1 MKHLFLTSLFFCITS
16 YAFSQWIPQNSNT
29 TQAISDIHFIDNSLG
44 FASGSNGTILKSDDG
59 GENWQNL
66 MSNSSHAFNCVFG
79 VDINNIFVGR
89 LSLKTTTNGNSFFD
103 IGGLDSLGGVKD
115 IHFFNN
121 SDGLILNSGGVLKT
135 NDGGSTW
142 ASTIMPVN
150 SNAPLGQL
158 WVNDFQFINPNS
170 GFAFGGLET
179 DSINYGV
186 LYKTIGGGN
195 VWTDMN
201 FSGKSITACYFS
213 DVSTGYYTNNVVG
226 NASIYK
232 TVNGGSVWSLLSTFT
247 NERIT
252 DIMFYDELVGYT
264 TSVEGHINKT
274 TDGGLTWE
282 NVHSTSGSALVDI
295 EKTPDHTIL
304 IAGEDGLILKN
315 EELVLSTAHNDFSD
329 FANVFYYPNDMINIE
344 FNHILEE
351 VTKIELFNVN
361 GQQIFVKTTISKQN
375 QINIEPYSKGVYILK
390 ISSNNGIYCQ
400 KVVID

>member
-1 MKHLFLTSLFFCITS
+1 M
-16 YAFSQWIPQNSNT
+16 
-29 TQAISDIHFIDNSLG
+29 G

-142 ASTIMPVN
+142 SSTIMPVN

-186 LYKTIGGGN
+186 LYKTIGGGD
-195 VWTDMN
+195 VWIDMN

-213 DVSTGYYTNNVVG
+213 DIITGYYTDNVAG

-232 TVNGGSVWSLLSTFT
+232 TVNGGSVWSLLNTFT

-252 DIMFYDELVGYT
+252 DIMFYDDLIGYT

-282 NVHSTSGSALVDI
+282 NVHSTMGSALVDI
-295 EKTPDHTIL
+295 EKTPNHTIL
-304 IAGEDGLILKN
+304 IGGEDGLILKN
-315 EELVLSTAHNDFSD
+315 EELVLSTPHNDFSEV
-329 FANVFYYPNDMINIE
+329 ANVIYYPNDILNIE
-344 FNHILEE
+344 FNKALESA
-351 VTKIELFNVN
+351 TLIELFSTN
-361 GQQIFVKTTISKQN
+361 GQQVYVKSTSEEQN
-375 QINIEPYSKGVYILK
+375 QIQTIHFAKGVYILK
-390 ISSNNGIYCQ
+390 ISSNNRIYCQ
-400 KVVID
+400 KVVIN